1 MENEEKTRE
10 QLVDEIRELT
20 NRLAGLQVVEA
31 ERNKADEALIQT
43 QLRLHHLLSSSPGVI
58 YTGRPFGDYGTTFI
72 SENVISQLGYKD
84 HEFIQDSRFWIEHV
98 HPEDADRILTQLPRL
113 FEQGYH
119 AHEYRFRHKDGT
131 YRWVRDEMR
140 LIRDSEGNPVEIVGF
155 WLDITER
162 KGMEDALRESEVKF
176 RSQFHLSP
184 QAIAI
189 TEMHTGRLLDVND
202 KLCELS
208 RFTREELIGRTTT
221 EVGFISGEERERI
234 VRELESSGEVRDFQS
249 LIKVKDGTMLTGV
262 LFARLIQIKGNPHV
276 LTVFVDL
283 TERRRLRAQLDEARK
298 MEAIATLAAGIAHEF
313 NNALTGIIGNLDL
326 LELAL
331 PGNHQAGNYLK
342 PMKSSAFRMAKLTS
356 QLLAYAREGKY
367 QTRTL
372 SLSDFVE
379 DILPVLRHGIDSEI
393 RLETDLPLHV
403 SPVEADP
410 TQMQMVLSA
419 VVANAAEAIEG
430 RGRIR
435 ISTGNEEI
443 SEETAQ
449 QHPELRT
456 GSYVCLRV
464 DDDGIGMDEET
475 RARMFEPFFTT
486 KFHGRGLGMAAVYGI
501 VRNHNGWI
509 GVDSEL
515 GKGTVV
521 RIYLPAAGRS
531 DKVADKDLS

>member
-1 MENEEKTRE
+1 MENGEKTRE
-10 QLVDEIRELT
+10 QLVDEIREVR
-20 NRLAGLQVVEA
+20 NRLARLQVVEA
-31 ERNKADEALIQT
+31 ERNRVEEALIQT
-43 QLRLHHLLSSSPGVI
+43 QLRLHYLLSSSPAVI
-58 YTGRPFGDYGTTFI
+58 YTAKPFGDYGTTFV
-72 SENVISQLGYKD
+72 SENVISQLGHED
-84 HEFIQDSRFWIEHV
+84 HEFIQDPRFWLDHV
-98 HPEDADRILTQLPRL
+98 HPEDAHRILTELPRL

-131 YRWVRDEMR
+131 YRWMRDEMR
-140 LIRDSEGNPVEIVGF
+140 LIRDPEGSPVEIVGF
-155 WLDITER
+155 WVEITER
-162 KGMEDALRESEVKF
+162 KGVEEALRESEVKF
-176 RSQFHLSP
+176 RTQFHLSP

-189 TEMHTGRLLDVND
+189 TEMQTGRLVDVND

-208 RFTREELIGRTTT
+208 RFTREELIGRTTN
-221 EVGFISGEERERI
+221 EVGFISGERREQI

-249 LIKVKDGTMLTGV
+249 RIKAKDGTMLTGL
-262 LFARLIQIKGNPHV
+262 LFARLIQIKGNPYV

-283 TERRRLRAQLDEARK
+283 TERRRLRAQLEQARK

-313 NNALTGIIGNLDL
+313 NNALTGVLGNLDL
-326 LELAL
+326 LELVL
-331 PGNHQAGNYLK
+331 PGNDQAGNYLK
-342 PMKSSAFRMAKLTS
+342 PIKSSAFRMAKLTS

-379 DILPVLRHGIDSEI
+379 DILPVLRHGIDSAI

-449 QHPELRT
+449 QYPELT
-456 GSYVCLRV
+456 SGSYVCLRV

-521 RIYLPAAGRS
+521 RIYLPAADGHDAAVEHRS
-531 DKVADKDLS
+531 T